1 MMKHTKKVVAMMM
14 VGGVV
19 LASATTVKADDSK
32 QTNAQVKVKAG
43 ELTFV
48 GDISATAMMNFQAV
62 TFNGESHTQDLLT
75 GETAVIKVGDYRGNN
90 AKWNVTVKDTR
101 TVSDT
106 AAAGT
111 QSFVTGM
118 DIIVNPTGNN
128 NVVSQGM
135 KTLNNSAQK
144 VFSGRALRSEV
155 DLDPQL
161 TVPGSALAGD
171 YQTVLEWVLSP
182 GELDADIS
190 IVFYC
195 DWLN

>member
-43 ELTFV
+43 ELTFE
-48 GDISATAMMNFQAV
+48 GDISATAKMNFQVV
-62 TFNGESHTQDLLT
+62 TFNGGSHTQSLT
-75 GETAVIKVGDYRGNN
+75 DGETAVIKVGDYRGNN
-90 AKWNVTVKDTR
+90 AKWDVTVKDTR
-101 TVSDT
+101 TASAT
-106 AAAGT
+106 AIAAGT

-118 DIIVNPTGNN
+118 DITVNPTGDNG
-128 NVVSQGM
+128 VISQGV

-144 VFSGRALRSEV
+144 VFSGGALMSEV
-155 DLDPQL
+155 NLHPQL

-182 GELDADIS
+182 GE
-190 IVFYC
+190 
-195 DWLN
+195 

>member
-1 MMKHTKKVVAMMM
+1 MMKHTKKIVTMMM

-19 LASATTVKADDSK
+19 LATATTVRADDSK
-32 QTNAQVKVKAG
+32 QTNAQVKVTAG

-48 GDISATAMMNFQAV
+48 GDISATAKMNFKDV
-62 TFNGESHTQDLLT
+62 TFDGESHTQSLQD

-90 AKWNVTVKDTR
+90 AKWNVQVKDTR
-101 TVSDT
+101 TASAT

-118 DIIVNPTGNN
+118 DITVNPTGNN
-128 NVVSQGM
+128 EVVSQGV

-144 VFSGRALRSEV
+144 VFSGRALLSEV

-182 GELDADIS
+182 GE
-190 IVFYC
+190 
-195 DWLN
+195 

>member
-32 QTNAQVKVKAG
+32 QTNAQVKVTAG
-43 ELTFV
+43 ELKFE
-48 GDISATAMMNFQAV
+48 GDISDTAKMNFQAV
-62 TFNGESHTQDLLT
+62 TFDGNSHTQNLLT
-75 GETAVIKVGDYRGNN
+75 GETAIIQVGDYRGNN

-101 TVSDT
+101 TAIT
-106 AAAGT
+106 AGT

-118 DIIVNPTGNN
+118 DITVNPTGDNG
-128 NVVSQGM
+128 VTSPGE

-144 VFSGRALRSEV
+144 VFSGGALLSEV
-155 DLDPQL
+155 DLHPQL

-182 GELDADIS
+182 GE
-190 IVFYC
+190 
-195 DWLN
+195 

>member
-1 MMKHTKKVVAMMM
+1 MKHTKKVVAMMM

-32 QTNAQVKVKAG
+32 QTNAQVKVTAG
-43 ELTFV
+43 ELKFE
-48 GDISATAMMNFQAV
+48 GDISDTAKMNFQD
-62 TFNGESHTQDLLT
+62 FIFDGELHTQSLT
-75 GETAVIKVGDYRGNN
+75 DGVTAVIKVGDYRGNN

-101 TVSDT
+101 TAIT
-106 AAAGT
+106 AGT

-118 DIIVNPTGNN
+118 DITVNPTGNN
-128 NVVSQGM
+128 EVVSQGV

-171 YQTVLEWVLSP
+171 YQTVLEWELSP
-182 GELDADIS
+182 GE
-190 IVFYC
+190 
-195 DWLN
+195 

>member
-32 QTNAQVKVKAG
+32 QTNAQVKVTAG
-43 ELTFV
+43 DLKFE
-48 GDISATAMMNFQAV
+48 GDISATAKMNFQAV
-62 TFNGESHTQDLLT
+62 TFDGGSHTQSLPT

-118 DIIVNPTGNN
+118 DITVNPTGDNE
-128 NVVSQGM
+128 VVSQGV

-182 GELDADIS
+182 GE
-190 IVFYC
+190 
-195 DWLN
+195 

>member
-19 LASATTVKADDSK
+19 LASATTVRADDSK

-43 ELTFV
+43 ELTFE
-48 GDISATAMMNFQAV
+48 GDISDTAKMNFQD
-62 TFNGESHTQDLLT
+62 FIFDGNQHRQNLLT

-90 AKWNVTVKDTR
+90 AKWDVTVKDTR

-118 DIIVNPTGNN
+118 DITVNPTGDNG
-128 NVVSQGM
+128 VTSPSEI
-135 KTLNNSAQK
+135 KLNNSAQK
-144 VFSGRALRSEV
+144 VFSGGALLSEF
-155 DLDPQL
+155 DLRPQL

-171 YQTVLEWVLSP
+171 YQTVLEWELSP
-182 GELDADIS
+182 GE
-190 IVFYC
+190 
-195 DWLN
+195 

>member
-32 QTNAQVKVKAG
+32 QTNAQVKVTAG
-43 ELTFV
+43 ELKFE
-48 GDISATAMMNFQAV
+48 GDISDTAKMNFQAV
-62 TFNGESHTQDLLT
+62 TFDGNSHTQNLLT
-75 GETAVIKVGDYRGNN
+75 GETAIIQVGDYRGNN
-90 AKWNVTVKDTR
+90 AKWNVQVKDTR
-101 TVSDT
+101 TASAT
-106 AAAGT
+106 AIAAGT

-118 DIIVNPTGNN
+118 DITVNPTGDNG
-128 NVVSQGM
+128 VISQGV

-144 VFSGRALRSEV
+144 VFSGGALLSEV
-155 DLDPQL
+155 DLHPQL

-182 GELDADIS
+182 GE
-190 IVFYC
+190 
-195 DWLN
+195 

>member
-19 LASATTVKADDSK
+19 LASATTVKAVE
-32 QTNAQVKVKAG
+32 NKATQAEITVTAG
-43 ELTFV
+43 DLKFE
-48 GDISATAMMNFQAV
+48 GDISATAKMNFQAV
-62 TFNGESHTQDLLT
+62 TFDGNSHTQNLLT

-90 AKWNVTVKDTR
+90 AKWDVTVKDTR

-118 DIIVNPTGNN
+118 DITVNPTGNN
-128 NVVSQGM
+128 EVVSQGV

-144 VFSGRALRSEV
+144 VFSGRALLSEI
-155 DLDPQL
+155 DLHPQL

-171 YQTVLEWVLSP
+171 YQTVLEWELSP
-182 GELDADIS
+182 GE
-190 IVFYC
+190 
-195 DWLN
+195 

>member
-19 LASATTVKADDSK
+19 LASATTVKADDSVDSK
-32 QTNAQVKVKAG
+32 QTNAQVKVTAG
-43 ELTFV
+43 ELKFV
-48 GDISATAMMNFQAV
+48 GDISDTAKMNFQAV
-62 TFNGESHTQDLLT
+62 TFDGGSHTQGLPT

-90 AKWNVTVKDTR
+90 AKWDVTVKDTR

-118 DIIVNPTGNN
+118 DITVNPTGNN
-128 NVVSQGM
+128 EVVSQGV

-144 VFSGRALRSEV
+144 VFSGRALLSEV
-155 DLDPQL
+155 NLHPQL

-171 YQTVLEWVLSP
+171 YQTVLEWELSP
-182 GELDADIS
+182 GE
-190 IVFYC
+190 
-195 DWLN
+195 

>member
-43 ELTFV
+43 ELTFE

-75 GETAVIKVGDYRGNN
+75 GETAIIKVGDYRGNN
-90 AKWNVTVKDTR
+90 AKWNVQVKDTR
-101 TVSDT
+101 TASAT
-106 AAAGT
+106 AIAAGT

-118 DIIVNPTGNN
+118 DITVNPTGDNG
-128 NVVSQGM
+128 VISQGV

-144 VFSGRALRSEV
+144 VFSGGALMSEV
-155 DLDPQL
+155 NLHPQL
-161 TVPGSALAGD
+161 TVPGNALAGD
-171 YQTVLEWVLSP
+171 YQTVLEWELSP
-182 GELDADIS
+182 GE
-190 IVFYC
+190 
-195 DWLN
+195 

>member
-19 LASATTVKADDSK
+19 LASATTVKAVEK
-32 QTNAQVKVKAG
+32 KATQAEIKVTAG
-43 ELTFV
+43 ELTFE
-48 GDISATAMMNFQAV
+48 GDISATAKMNFQDFI
-62 TFNGESHTQDLLT
+62 FNGELHTQDLLA

-128 NVVSQGM
+128 NVVSQGV

-144 VFSGRALRSEV
+144 VFSGGALLSEV
-155 DLDPQL
+155 DLQPQL

-171 YQTVLEWVLSP
+171 YQTVLEWELSP
-182 GELDADIS
+182 GE
-190 IVFYC
+190 
-195 DWLN
+195 

>member
-1 MMKHTKKVVAMMM
+1 MKHTKKVVAMMM

-43 ELTFV
+43 ELTFE

-75 GETAVIKVGDYRGNN
+75 GETAIIKVGDYRGNN
-90 AKWNVTVKDTR
+90 AKWNVQVKDTR
-101 TVSDT
+101 TASAT
-106 AAAGT
+106 AIAAGT

-118 DIIVNPTGNN
+118 DITVNPTGDNG
-128 NVVSQGM
+128 VISQGV

-144 VFSGRALRSEV
+144 VFSGGALMSEV
-155 DLDPQL
+155 NLHPQL
-161 TVPGSALAGD
+161 TVPGNALAGD
-171 YQTVLEWVLSP
+171 YQTVLEWELSP
-182 GELDADIS
+182 GE
-190 IVFYC
+190 
-195 DWLN
+195 

>member
-1 MMKHTKKVVAMMM
+1 MKHTKKVVAMMM

-43 ELTFV
+43 ELTFE
-48 GDISATAMMNFQAV
+48 GDISATAKMNFQVV
-62 TFNGESHTQDLLT
+62 TFNGGSHTQSLT
-75 GETAVIKVGDYRGNN
+75 DGETAVIKVGDYRGNN
-90 AKWNVTVKDTR
+90 AKWDVTVKDTR
-101 TVSDT
+101 TASAT
-106 AAAGT
+106 AIAAGT

-118 DIIVNPTGNN
+118 DITVNPTGDNG
-128 NVVSQGM
+128 VISQGV

-144 VFSGRALRSEV
+144 VFSGGALMSEV
-155 DLDPQL
+155 NLHPQL

-182 GELDADIS
+182 GE
-190 IVFYC
+190 
-195 DWLN
+195 

>member
-14 VGGVV
+14 VGGIV

-43 ELTFV
+43 ELTFE
-48 GDISATAMMNFQAV
+48 GDISATAKMNFQAV
-62 TFNGESHTQDLLT
+62 TFNGGSHTQSLT
-75 GETAVIKVGDYRGNN
+75 DGETAVIKVGDYRGNN

-101 TVSDT
+101 TASAT
-106 AAAGT
+106 AIAAGT

-118 DIIVNPTGNN
+118 DITVNPTGDNG
-128 NVVSQGM
+128 VISQGV

-144 VFSGRALRSEV
+144 VFSGGALMSEV
-155 DLDPQL
+155 NLHPQL

-182 GELDADIS
+182 GE
-190 IVFYC
+190 
-195 DWLN
+195 

>member
-62 TFNGESHTQDLLT
+62 TFNGESHTQSLT
-75 GETAVIKVGDYRGNN
+75 DGETAVIKVGDYRGNN

-128 NVVSQGM
+128 NVVSQGV

-182 GELDADIS
+182 GE
-190 IVFYC
+190 
-195 DWLN
+195 

>member
-32 QTNAQVKVKAG
+32 QTNAQVKVTAG
-43 ELTFV
+43 ELKFE
-48 GDISATAMMNFQAV
+48 GDISATAKMNFQAV
-62 TFNGESHTQDLLT
+62 TFNGGSHTQGLPT

-101 TVSDT
+101 TASAT
-106 AAAGT
+106 AIAAGT

-118 DIIVNPTGNN
+118 DITVNPTGDNG
-128 NVVSQGM
+128 VISQGV

-182 GELDADIS
+182 GE
-190 IVFYC
+190 
-195 DWLN
+195 